1 MVQISGSH
9 VCAYHNLKC
18 TNANMLSIYT
28 TMEPGPGGKP
38 GEGESFE
45 LEYNK
50 PLAEEIVDKIQE
62 VAREYLEGE

>member
-1 MVQISGSH
+1 
-9 VCAYHNLKC
+9 
-18 TNANMLSIYT
+18 MLSIYT